1 MPALLPPGLGDGTLP
16 NVPVNDLGWEIYP
29 AGIVECCQ
37 KLHALLPELPIYIT
51 ENGTA
56 DNNDAFRRRYL
67 YEHLKVLS
75 ESGLP
80 SPAITTGALW
90 ITSNGWRALLPA
102 LVLCISI
109 PILMPAPSKRA
120 ESSMPI

>member
-1 MPALLPPGLGDGTLP
+1 M
-16 NVPVNDLGWEIYP
+16 NDLGWEIYP

-80 SPAITTGALW
+80 VTRYYHWCFVDNFEWLEGESARFGLVNVDHMIAEHGITGEMAAEVEKEVYP
-90 ITSNGWRALLPA
+90 NG
-102 LVLCISI
+102 
-109 PILMPAPSKRA
+109 
-120 ESSMPI
+120 